1 MLLVSIVFAFAV
13 AALTMPSWSVRPAA
27 APAAPTIEQFL
38 MPGYPTEM
46 VSARKVDRIAWTA
59 YEHGRRNVYTASGPQ
74 FHALR
79 VTSETKDDGVEL
91 SDLSISDDGAIVVF
105 VRGTPPNREG
115 WVANPTANPEG
126 ATRTIWAARTAGGA
140 AWKLGEGTTPALSPD
155 GRTVAYAKDGQIYR
169 YSIGALA
176 RVGQVVA
183 WRPQRIDVGGPAQP
197 DLNSVDQSLGHQRN
211 LKWSPDGSKLAFVSN
226 RVDHSLIGVY
236 DVRTRSVKFLSPS
249 VDHDSSPTWSPD
261 GKRVAF
267 IRRPGTPFGQQAH
280 QGQGSIG
287 NPDGPAYNPLTA
299 IRGGRGGGQGG
310 RGGRGRGDAE
320 PSRDPRPGLMT
331 AAFTGGYTLS
341 FWVADVATGEGKEF
355 WHNTKDDKD
364 FNAINAIQWAGADRV
379 DLRSRA
385 AGVGALVFGQRREQP
400 AGAHDAD
407 SRRRRGRADVA
418 VGGRNVPV
426 LRDQRRRH
434 RAAPRVESA
443 DRRRHRRAVDEG
455 RDDRNV
461 SGRAGVRAARRGA
474 GRRREASV
482 RRRTRAGGR
491 RSREVHLSGPSPPG
505 FRSTPQVVPQLVV
518 TKAPD
523 GLEIHN
529 QLFLPKDLKPGEKR
543 PAIVFV
549 HGGPVRQM
557 LLGYHYM
564 HFYHVAYAVNQW
576 LASRGYIVMSVNYR
590 SGIGYG
596 KSFRTAPNTGGR
608 GNAEYQDVLAG
619 GKYLQSRPDVDPNRV
634 GIWGLSY
641 GGVLTAQAL
650 ARNSDVFKVGV
661 DLAGVHLWGSSLDPE
676 SVSYKA
682 VRDLRDR
689 HLEIAGAAGARR
701 RRSERAVFTDDRAR
715 AAAARAQR
723 VPRVDRLHRRHA
735 RAVDAPALSVR
746 VQPAGGI
753 HRSLPEGRAAAQHR
767 RSTRRAEAVGEGR
780 IARVLADAVR
790 DRRGRG
796 ARLGMAGR
804 RAVDGGGVRRLFRVA
819 GGAVD
824 HQAAVVRGS

>member
-1 MLLVSIVFAFAV
+1 MVRQRWMLTTVVAV
-13 AALTMPSWSVRPAA
+13 ASLLMALPGAPRAA
-27 APAAPTIEQFL
+27 TAPPTIDQFL
-38 MPGYPTEM
+38 MPGYPTEI
-46 VSARKVDRIAWTA
+46 VSAKKADRIAWTA
-59 YEHGRRNVYTASGPQ
+59 YERGRRNVYTASAPQ

-79 VTSETKDDGVEL
+79 VTNVVKDDGIEL
-91 SDLSISDDGAIVVF
+91 SDLSISDDGAVVVF
-105 VRGTPPNREG
+105 VRGTQPNREG
-115 WVANPTANPEG
+115 WVANSTANPEG

-140 AWKLGEGTTPALSPD
+140 AWKLGEGTTPVLSPD
-155 GRTVAYAKDGQIYR
+155 GRIVAYAKDGQIYS
-169 YSIGALA
+169 YTVA
-176 RVGQVVA
+176 RPLQGRGQ
-183 WRPQRIDVGGPAQP
+183 GGPERPALRP
-197 DLNSVDQSLGHQRN
+197 NGSTPWIKAWGTNGNV
-211 LKWSPDGSKLAFVSN
+211 KWSPDGSKLAFVSN

-236 DVRTRSVKFLSPS
+236 DVRTRAVKFLSPS

-287 NPDGPAYNPLTA
+287 NPDGPAYNPLNA
-299 IRGGRGGGQGG
+299 IRAGRGGGQGG

-355 WHNTKDDKD
+355 WHNKKDDKE

-379 DLRSRA
+379 IFEAEPQEWVRWYAVSISSSQPTPSALTPGAGAVEQTSLSADGEFLFYATNAGDIERRHVWKVPTAGGAAEQLTKGDTIETYPAVLASGQRVAVLGGDAKRPFGVGLVPVSGGGADYIYPDPTA
-385 AGVGALVFGQRREQP
+385 AGFP
-400 AGAHDAD
+400 HDA
-407 SRRRRGRADVA
+407 
-418 VGGRNVPV
+418 
-426 LRDQRRRH
+426 
-434 RAAPRVESA
+434 E
-443 DRRRHRRAVDEG
+443 
-455 RDDRNV
+455 
-461 SGRAGVRAARRGA
+461 
-474 GRRREASV
+474 
-482 RRRTRAGGR
+482 
-491 RSREVHLSGPSPPG
+491 
-505 FRSTPQVVPQLVV
+505 VVPQLVL

-529 QLFLPKDLKPGEKR
+529 QIFIPKDLKPGEKR

-564 HFYHVAYAVNQW
+564 HFYHIAYAVNQW

-619 GKYLQSRPDVDPNRV
+619 GKYLQSRPEVDANRV

-661 DLAGVHLWGSSLDPE
+661 DLAGVHLWGNSLDPE
-676 SVSYKA
+676 NVSYRASAISAIDTWKSP
-682 VRDLRDR
+682 VLLVHGDDDRNVQFSQTTGLVQLLRA
-689 HLEIAGAAGARR
+689 HNVYHELI
-701 RRSERAVFTDDRAR
+701 VFTDDTHEPLTH
-715 AAAARAQR
+715 QR
-723 VPRVDRLHRRHA
+723 YLYAFNRLEEFIGRFLKGAPPRTT
-735 RAVDAPALSVR
+735 
-746 VQPAGGI
+746 AGG
-753 HRSLPEGRAAAQHR
+753 R
-767 RSTRRAEAVGEGR
+767 
-780 IARVLADAVR
+780 
-790 DRRGRG
+790 
-796 ARLGMAGR
+796 
-804 RAVDGGGVRRLFRVA
+804 
-819 GGAVD
+819 
-824 HQAAVVRGS
+824 